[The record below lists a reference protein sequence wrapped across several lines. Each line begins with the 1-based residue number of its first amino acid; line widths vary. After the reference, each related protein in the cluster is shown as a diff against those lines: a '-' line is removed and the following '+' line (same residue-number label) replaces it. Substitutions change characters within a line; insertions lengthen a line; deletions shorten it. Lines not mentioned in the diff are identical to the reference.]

1 MAHADI
7 DPAHPPKRRLG
18 ALVLVRDDAGR
29 ILLVKPTY
37 RSGWVLPGG
46 AAHQGES
53 IADAAARELAE
64 ETGLVRRPTHYLVL
78 DQVPASD
85 DGTSAEGLN
94 VVCDA
99 GDQLTAEEAKTVVV
113 PETAADELCAVRWVP
128 PEDLDKYAQPYQA
141 RRIRAAL
148 ATLESD
154 AARPLLTLGEP
165 AGA

>member
-18 ALVLVRDDAGR
+18 ALVLIRDDAGR

-37 RSGWVLPGG
+37 RDGWILPGG
-46 AAHQGES
+46 GAHQGES
-53 IADAAARELAE
+53 IADAAARELLE
-64 ETGLVRRPTHYLVL
+64 ETGLVRRLTHYLVL

-94 VVCDA
+94 VVCDG
-99 GDQLTAEEAKTVVV
+99 GDQLSAEEAKAVIV
-113 PETAADELCAVRWVP
+113 PEAAAGELCAVRWVP
-128 PEDLDKYAQPYQA
+128 PKDLDKYAQPYQA

-148 ATLESD
+148 AVLEHD
-154 AARPLLTLGEP
+154 AAHSLLTLGEP
-165 AGA
+165 VGA